1 MLSFY
6 RARYLF
12 DTGPGRWL
20 YRASVLERT
29 PEELEAEF
37 NNEYAGEDPGPS
49 AALGAEI
56 ESAKV
61 EDLPEGWLATEI
73 KAVEARVHTLSQH
86 LAELRALEGGAAP
99 LGNDKKLTLMLETL
113 KACTQECSPD
123 ALYLAVCAA
132 AHKTDIPADEARA
145 LLKPLFQT
153 QREGAMYQIFWKE
166 RNDG

>member
-1 MLSFY
+1 MFE
-6 RARYLF
+6 
-12 DTGPGRWL
+12 TGPGPWV
-20 YRASVLERT
+20 YRVSGTEMTQGDLA
-29 PEELEAEF
+29 AEF
-37 NNEYAGEDPGPS
+37 DRELYAGDIAPDVVH
-49 AALGAEI
+49 GAEV

-73 KAVEARVHTLSQH
+73 KAVEARAHMLAQH

-113 KACTQECSPD
+113 KACAQECSPD
-123 ALYLAVCAA
+123 ALYLAVRAA

-166 RNDG
+166 CNDG